1 MNLEKVVFAFVVIL
15 AATLNLGFVY
25 GGISDPG
32 HHPLWQLFA
41 ATVVSLIAAVLKLG
55 DRSHMGALQLASSL
69 VVLLQL
75 IVASLVWFFAGQTA
89 TGLPSTS
96 ALVTIVSLSAGA
108 LFANVTS
115 VIIMLIDTTAQRR

>member
-75 IVASLVWFFAGQTA
+75 IV
-89 TGLPSTS
+89 
-96 ALVTIVSLSAGA
+96 SLSAGA